1 MFAGVAK
8 TDITPTKN
16 VWMDGMIR
24 AHRSEGVH
32 DPLYAR
38 AMALANSDD
47 LASAYVVVS
56 VDICGLRTEESLRV
70 RQTASARC
78 GIPAAQI
85 IVAATHSH
93 SGPAT
98 VGFLNDSEPE
108 YTEELIDKLVTL
120 IAGAAGRLQS
130 VTIGC
135 GSGRE
140 ETISHYRRLLAKDGH
155 VVMNWEPYP
164 AEQIVGPLGVI
175 DPEVGVLAA
184 RGKDGRMVGLLF
196 NHAGHPNTLSGD
208 SYLLSAEYPGL
219 AERLLEAEFGG
230 TAIFINGAQGTM
242 DIDGLRDR
250 DWEGM
255 ERIGKAL
262 AVAVSATVKGIDL
275 AGLCDPLDR
284 QRPARSESLRGGSIA
299 YTVPARRI
307 TEAEWDWAQKILAQT
322 GGKVQAMADGVGDDY
337 KAVLYR
343 NLRVVQRQQPDIAL
357 SQSCFAIGDCALLSF
372 PGELY
377 TEIGQ
382 AIKAASPFKHTYII
396 GLANGHIGY
405 VPTRKAIHEGGYA
418 EDTRGVDDAAE
429 EIIVQKS
436 LSLLRQVHAQ
446 VSRR

>member
-1 MFAGVAK
+1 VLAGTAK
-8 TDITPTKN
+8 VDITPNKN

-24 AHRSEGVH
+24 AHPSEGVH

-38 AMALANSDD
+38 AMALANSTDD

-56 VDICGLRTEESLRV
+56 VDVCGLRTEESLRA
-70 RQTASARC
+70 RRMAADRC
-78 GIPAAQI
+78 GIPAEQI
-85 IVAATHSH
+85 IIATTHTH

-98 VGFLNDSEPE
+98 VGFLNESEPE
-108 YTEELIDKLVTL
+108 YTEELLVKLAAL
-120 IAGAAGRLQS
+120 IAETAGRLQP
-130 VTIGC
+130 VTVGC
-135 GSGRE
+135 DSGRE

-164 AEQIVGPLGVI
+164 AEQIVRPLGVI

-184 RGKDGRMVGLLF
+184 RGEDGNVVGILF
-196 NHAGHPNTLSGD
+196 NHAGHPNVMSGD

-219 AERLLEAEFGG
+219 AERLLEAEYGG
-230 TAIFINGAQGTM
+230 VAIFVNGAQGTM

-262 AVAVSATVKGIDL
+262 AGAVSETVKNIDFGSL
-275 AGLCDPLDR
+275 ARLPKSG
-284 QRPARSESLRGGSIA
+284 ARSGLHGGTVSYSI
-299 YTVPARRI
+299 PARRI
-307 TEAEWDWAQKILAQT
+307 SEQEWEWAQGILAQT
-322 GGKVQAMADGVGDDY
+322 GGQVQAMADGVGDDY

-343 NLRVVQRQQPDIAL
+343 NLRERQQRQPEIAL
-357 SQSCFAIGDCALLSF
+357 TQSCFAIGDCAFLSF

-382 AIKAASPFKHTYII
+382 AIKAASPFKHTYIL
-396 GLANGHIGY
+396 GLANGYIGY

-418 EDTRGVDDAAE
+418 EDTRGVDEAAE
-429 EIIVQKS
+429 EIVVRES
-436 LSLLRQVHAQ
+436 LSLLRQIYAKIN
-446 VSRR
+446 